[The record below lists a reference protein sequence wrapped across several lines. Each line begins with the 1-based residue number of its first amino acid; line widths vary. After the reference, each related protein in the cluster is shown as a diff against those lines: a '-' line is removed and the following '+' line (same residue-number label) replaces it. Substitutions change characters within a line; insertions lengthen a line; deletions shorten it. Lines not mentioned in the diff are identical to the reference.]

1 MIYCPRTI
9 CGCLYASPYSAMK
22 STGGYTMTQKKQ
34 VTGSCL
40 CGAVKFTGTPS
51 DRGIGVCHCKMCR
64 VQSSGPFFAARME
77 DGVSLTEQRGLKWY
91 DASDIGERGFCSEC
105 GSTMFWREKD
115 AAPGQWFVSAGTL
128 PDDSIAPIFEH
139 IWNDDKAPYYE
150 FADTTP
156 RRTAA
161 ECLGGNPAPK
171 PRGEVM

>member
-1 MIYCPRTI
+1 
-9 CGCLYASPYSAMK
+9 
-22 STGGYTMTQKKQ
+22 MTQKKQ

-77 DGVSLTEQRGLKWY
+77 DGVSLTEQ
-91 DASDIGERGFCSEC
+91 
-105 GSTMFWREKD
+105 REKD

-171 PRGEVM
+171 PHGEVM